1 MRRSFFFDTLN
12 KTLLIAARILFLL
25 RMPMTYVFA
34 GVCLAL
40 AIMRTFSGDRSA
52 RQRENDMFRNFF
64 ARQKAK
70 ANAKKAT
77 NVRRIRPVYE
87 GKAGE
92 STMGKEKGSKEKKA
106 KVKSDATHR
115 VYKCPKC
122 KQTLRVPR
130 GKGKILI
137 TCSNCGHKFQKKT

>member
-1 MRRSFFFDTLN
+1 LRRNVFFDTLN
-12 KTLLIAARILFLL
+12 KVLLGLALVLFFFL
-25 RMPMTYVFA
+25 RSAYGYMFA
-34 GVCLAL
+34 GVFLTLAL
-40 AIMRTFSGDRSA
+40 IRTFSRDYQA
-52 RQRENDMFRNFF
+52 RQRENDIFKNFF

-92 STMGKEKGSKEKKA
+92 STMHHKKDIP
-106 KVKSDATHR
+106 KSDATHR
-115 VYKCPKC
+115 IYKCPKC
-122 KQTLRVPR
+122 KQPLRVPR

-137 TCSNCGHKFQKKT
+137 TCQNCGNKFQKKT

>member
-1 MRRSFFFDTLN
+1 MRRNLFFDTLN
-12 KTLLIAARILFLL
+12 KVLLGIALVLFFLL
-25 RMPMTYVFA
+25 RSAYTYVLA

-40 AIMRTFSGDRSA
+40 ALVRAFSRDHQA
-52 RQRENDMFRNFF
+52 RQRENDILMNFF
-64 ARQKAK
+64 ARQKAR

-77 NVRRIRPVYE
+77 KVRRIRPVYE

-92 STMGKEKGSKEKKA
+92 STMNKKKKA
-106 KVKSDATHR
+106 PKSDKEHK

-122 KQTLRVPR
+122 KQVLRVPR

-137 TCSNCGHKFQKKT
+137 TCQNCGHKFQKKT